1 LHQSQLSASAALS
14 VGRKNKKWRWKK
26 EVCPQA
32 DPLSRHRCLFRRGV
46 VACENAGRLARR
58 GVRHH
63 AGQVPAGQ
71 VCKVAFDAP
80 LNGKTARVMGIAK
93 VAYSILNTEG
103 FRTGL
108 QFVQIDAANLKT
120 LTDLMA

>member
-1 LHQSQLSASAALS
+1 MALEERKSARKLIRCHAIVAFSGGESLHVKTQDVSP
-14 VGRKNKKWRWKK
+14 GG
-26 EVCPQA
+26 VCVIMPA
-32 DPLSRHRCLFRRGV
+32 
-46 VACENAGRLARR
+46 
-58 GVRHH
+58 
-63 AGQVPAGQ
+63 QVPAGQ